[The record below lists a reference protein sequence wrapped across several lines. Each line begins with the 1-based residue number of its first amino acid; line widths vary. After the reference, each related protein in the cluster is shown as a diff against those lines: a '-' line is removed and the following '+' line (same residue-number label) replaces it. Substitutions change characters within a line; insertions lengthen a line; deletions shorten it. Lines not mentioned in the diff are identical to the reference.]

1 MELKM
6 RHRPTSEARGV
17 AQLAN
22 YLESLGLTEGWL
34 VLFDPSRGDDWDAR
48 IFTRT
53 EVVGTRRVHLV
64 GC

>member
-1 MELKM
+1 M
-6 RHRPTSEARGV
+6 RHRPTSEVRGV

-48 IFTRT
+48 IWPSVKARA
-53 EVVGTRRVHLV
+53 VLAPNSALAPG
-64 GC
+64 